1 MWKDLTINQKSQ
13 LMSMFLREG
22 IDNINTM
29 MTIYDSMPDNSD
41 YRNGG
46 GIHIKKENRGKFN
59 ELLERTGKSA
69 SWFKKHG
76 TPLQKKR
83 ATFALNARKWQHA
96 DGGSLDNIFSEINN
110 SNGTYDENSMI
121 EPPINNKPWESS
133 NYNNNEINEDT
144 IIEDISTENM
154 NYIDSLSEDELTSL
168 LANL

>member
-46 GIHIKKENRGKFN
+46 GIHIKEENRGKFN
-59 ELLERTGKSA
+59 KLLERTGKSA
-69 SWFKKHG
+69 SWFKEHG

-96 DGGSLDNIFSEINN
+96 DGGSIDTMDNEQL
-110 SNGTYDENSMI
+110 EN
-121 EPPINNKPWESS
+121 EQLESS
-133 NYNNNEINEDT
+133 DYNNDETN
-144 IIEDISTENM
+144 EDISIANM
-154 NYIDSLSEDELTSL
+154 DYLDSLSEDELTSL

>member
-41 YRNGG
+41 YRDGG
-46 GIHIKKENRGKFN
+46 SIHIKEENRGKFN
-59 ELLERTGKSA
+59 ELLDRTGKSA
-69 SWFKKHG
+69 SWFKEHG

-96 DGGSLDNIFSEINN
+96 DGGSIDTMGNEQL
-110 SNGTYDENSMI
+110 
-121 EPPINNKPWESS
+121 ESS
-133 NYNNNEINEDT
+133 DYSNDETD
-144 IIEDISTENM
+144 EDISNNNM
-154 NYIDSLSEDELTSL
+154 DYLDSLSEDELTNL